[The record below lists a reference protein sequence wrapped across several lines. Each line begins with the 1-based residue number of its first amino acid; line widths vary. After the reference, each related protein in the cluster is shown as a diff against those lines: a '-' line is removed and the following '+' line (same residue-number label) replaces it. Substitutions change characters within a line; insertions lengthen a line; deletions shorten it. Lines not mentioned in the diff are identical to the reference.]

1 MTPLAHPAVLPRG
14 SGPAY
19 PRRMPRARIAALLLV
34 GASSLGGC
42 TAMNDLGREPKMT
55 SVGTGLAVQRAP
67 LPGNFPTWNGH
78 AYHSLWGQP
87 GQALFQ
93 DPRATNV
100 GDIVTVIISI
110 DDQAKFDNTS
120 ERKRASNADL
130 GLDLSFSTPSHSTN
144 LSGSGAATSNSR
156 SKGEGKIDRSE
167 KLRLSI
173 AGVVTEVLPNGN
185 LMVSGSQE
193 VRVNFELRVLHI
205 AGIVRPRDIS
215 RSNTIAYEKIAEAR
229 ISYGGRG
236 RLMEV
241 QQPAIGQQLYD
252 NLTPL

>member
-1 MTPLAHPAVLPRG
+1 MRSQAQPLRSPKGAPRLH
-14 SGPAY
+14 A
-19 PRRMPRARIAALLLV
+19 AALFLI

-42 TAMNDLGREPKMT
+42 TAMNDLGREPTMT
-55 SVGTGLAVQRAP
+55 SVGTGLAVPRAP

-78 AYHSLWGQP
+78 AYHSLWGQS
-87 GQALFQ
+87 GEALFQ

-100 GDIVTVIISI
+100 GDIVTVMISI
-110 DDQAKFDNTS
+110 NDQAKFDNTS
-120 ERKRASNADL
+120 ERRRDSRANL
-130 GLDLSFSTPSHSTN
+130 GLDLGFSTPSHSTS
-144 LSGSGAATSNSR
+144 LSGDGAVTSNSR

-167 KLRLSI
+167 RLRLSI

-193 VRVNFELRVLHI
+193 VRVNYELRVLNI

-215 RSNTIAYEKIAEAR
+215 RDNTIAYEKIAEAR

-236 RLMEV
+236 RLSEI
-241 QQPAIGQQLYD
+241 QQPAVGQQLYD
-252 NLTPL
+252 NLTPF

>member
-1 MTPLAHPAVLPRG
+1 MKPQAHFPRSPHGREPAFRRIMPKHHAAVALMLAT
-14 SGPAY
+14 
-19 PRRMPRARIAALLLV
+19 
-34 GASSLGGC
+34 SLGGC
-42 TAMNDLGREPKMT
+42 TAMKDLGREPQMT
-55 SVGTGLAVQRAP
+55 SVGTGLAVPRAP

-78 AYHSLWGQP
+78 AYHSSWGQS

-110 DDQAKFDNTS
+110 NDQAKFDNTS
-120 ERKRASNADL
+120 ERRRASNANL
-130 GLDLSFSTPSHSTN
+130 GLDLSFSTPSHSTS
-144 LSGSGAATSNSR
+144 LTGDGAATSNSR

-193 VRVNFELRVLHI
+193 VRVNYELRVLHI

-215 RSNTIAYEKIAEAR
+215 RNNTIAYEKIAEAR
-229 ISYGGRG
+229 VSYGGRG

-241 QQPAIGQQLYD
+241 QQPAIGHQIYD
-252 NLTPL
+252 NLTPF